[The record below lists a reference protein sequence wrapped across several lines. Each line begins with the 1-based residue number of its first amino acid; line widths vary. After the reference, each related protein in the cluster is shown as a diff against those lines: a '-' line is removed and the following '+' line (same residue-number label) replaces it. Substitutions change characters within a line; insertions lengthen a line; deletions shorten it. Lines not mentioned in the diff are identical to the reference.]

1 MPKEKIKPNKSEI
14 SLQKLAV
21 ANRIKRMRQDCSNI
35 DVLRECCRLT
45 STDCPSKGIKC
56 ATCDDKSEIIRIIG
70 GNQSQ
75 GRASFI
81 RVEALTKALYR
92 GSKTT
97 VERLESGKSDFGD
110 DIKTRYEEIFG
121 KEYVKEYVEGINGV
135 FIKHTEQAP
144 NVCLCREKE
153 IETLEKLVLKNKI
166 TFVCADG
173 GVGKTTLVSQYIR
186 DYGLGEFNYCQSI
199 GFSNA
204 EQFKEDDFLEKIDL
218 TKEAEKE
225 LEKLFDKKD
234 EKENKRIKKEFI
246 KEKLKQLHLEII
258 FVLDDFTSVG
268 QEILTLQEYPNCR
281 FIITTRNVQDI
292 GENYKDN
299 ILALSAF
306 SFEEALQVFNTIR
319 NKNLQPV
326 SAEDFNPI
334 YTFCEG
340 NAEVLYYLA
349 CMLRSD
355 PISCLNECLKELEF
369 KAYDKGTN
377 EQKTGKMAQKLSNLF
392 KFDRFLPDL
401 HTDASL
407 DNEKGKLLRALATLS
422 ITQMDKIERE
432 SLVQFLT
439 GDDTSELQA
448 RKALGG
454 AEESG
459 YIKTDG
465 EFVWMHP
472 LMANA
477 LVLNGIEKQQ
487 TTDVQIFGW
496 IEKYDSYE
504 YLAGLFNIFH
514 GFEKIDIPRGVKR
527 IPFITDNEDKIE
539 EIKLGRD
546 VKSVE
551 ATSFNSCKRLMNIET
566 DENNVT
572 FKSIDGN
579 LYSKDGKIFVRYAT
593 GKTGDFSL
601 PDGVEIIAEGAF
613 RDCCIRKLEIP
624 KTIKQFEED
633 AFYNA
638 YVNEIHYKGTI
649 NDWASLVFESVDSNP
664 LNQAGRIRTNT
675 AGLYINDILQK
686 DIIIDAKEISD
697 YAFCNACFLEK
708 VNILETVEKIGKWT
722 FAKCE
727 KLNRVQISLS
737 NNLKIV
743 DYYAFYNCEEL
754 ETINLTNDITIAY
767 RAFFGCKKLYDI
779 GDLIFDENIHLY
791 AFECCDL
798 LEEKYNFHDL
808 IISIDFKAGQRELFR
823 RDDLG
828 VAVFK
833 GAGERIEITTAKKLL
848 LEIERKQID
857 RNNK

>member
-1 MPKEKIKPNKSEI
+1 MPKGKIKPNKSEI

-121 KEYVKEYVEGINGV
+121 KEYVKEYVEGVNGV

-153 IETLEKLVLKNKI
+153 LETLEKLVLKNKL

-173 GVGKTTLVSQYIR
+173 GVGKTSLVSQYIR

-204 EQFKEDDFLEKIDL
+204 EQFKEDYFLEKIDL

-281 FIITTRNVQDI
+281 FIITTRSVQDI

-306 SFEEALQVFNTIR
+306 SFEKALQVFNTIR

-326 SAEDFNPI
+326 NAEDFKPI

-448 RKALGG
+448 RKALRG

-496 IEKYDSYE
+496 LKKSYL
-504 YLAGLFNIFH
+504 YGPVFYRILNMGLREI
-514 GFEKIDIPRGVKR
+514 KIPRGIKR
-527 IPFITDNEDKIE
+527 TPSLSGCDELISLKIGREISEIYAKGLMFCEKLERISVDE
-539 EIKLGRD
+539 E
-546 VKSVE
+546 
-551 ATSFNSCKRLMNIET
+551 NIF
-566 DENNVT
+566 

-579 LYSKDGKIFVRYAT
+579 IYSKDGKTFVRYAT
-593 GKTGDFSL
+593 GKCGDFSL
-601 PDGVEIIAEGAF
+601 PDGVEIIAKDAF
-613 RDCCIRKLEIP
+613 ACCNIGRLEIP
-624 KTIKQFEED
+624 KTVKIFEED
-633 AFYNA
+633 AFFFARIDEVFYKGSIREWATLSFANVDSRPLGYYVEGIRFKDSESF
-638 YVNEIHYKGTI
+638 YVN
-649 NDWASLVFESVDSNP
+649 N
-664 LNQAGRIRTNT
+664 
-675 AGLYINDILQK
+675 
-686 DIIIDAKEISD
+686 
-697 YAFCNACFLEK
+697 
-708 VNILETVEKIGKWT
+708 
-722 FAKCE
+722 E
-727 KLNRVQISLS
+727 KL
-737 NNLKIV
+737 
-743 DYYAFYNCEEL
+743 
-754 ETINLTNDITIAY
+754 
-767 RAFFGCKKLYDI
+767 
-779 GDLIFDENIHLY
+779 
-791 AFECCDL
+791 
-798 LEEKYNFHDL
+798 
-808 IISIDFKAGQRELFR
+808 
-823 RDDLG
+823 
-828 VAVFK
+828 
-833 GAGERIEITTAKKLL
+833 
-848 LEIERKQID
+848 
-857 RNNK
+857 